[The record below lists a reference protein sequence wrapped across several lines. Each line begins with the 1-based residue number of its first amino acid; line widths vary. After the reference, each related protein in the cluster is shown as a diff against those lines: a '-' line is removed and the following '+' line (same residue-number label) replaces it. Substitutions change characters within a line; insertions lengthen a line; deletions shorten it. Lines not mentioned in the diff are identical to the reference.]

1 MGPSNEY
8 GEQKVSV
15 ISRIKHDVKKAI
27 QIYFDKPLHY
37 IFYTSL
43 ALLMI
48 ALLFGVR
55 VQYPYFI
62 ILSLL
67 AIKELH
73 ILTSIKK
80 MKVWT
85 KKK

>member
-1 MGPSNEY
+1 MSMGPSNEY

-15 ISRIKHDVKKAI
+15 IARIKHDVKRAI

-48 ALLFGVR
+48 ALLFGVK
-55 VQYPYFI
+55 VHYPYYI
-62 ILSLL
+62 ILALL
-67 AIKELH
+67 AVKELS
-73 ILTSIKK
+73 IISAFKKRIKK
-80 MKVWT
+80 K
-85 KKK
+85 